1 MTEKAVKPAGRTK
14 RAERHAAPERYIR
27 ITLAK
32 SLIGYP
38 SSQRTVARGLGLRKP
53 QSHVVH
59 RESPE
64 ILGMVRKISH
74 VLKVE
79 AVEKP

>member
-1 MTEKAVKPAGRTK
+1 MTEKTVRPAGRTK
-14 RAERHAAPERYIR
+14 RAEKHAVPERYIK
-27 ITLAK
+27 ITLSK

-38 SSQRTVARGLGLRKP
+38 SSQKTVARGLGLRKP
-53 QSHVVH
+53 QSHVIH

-79 AVEKP
+79 AVDKP

>member
-1 MTEKAVKPAGRTK
+1 MTEKAVKPAGRSK
-14 RAERHAAPERYIR
+14 RAEKPAAPARFIK

-38 SSQRTVARGLGLRKP
+38 GSQRKVARGLGLRKP
-53 QSHVVH
+53 QSHVIH